1 VFYYIDKMNQVSEKN
16 KIKCQYPIKSRK
28 ESFEA
33 KQNLL
38 GFFSKLLEIDMRNN
52 PEKYKKP
59 KEKND

>member
-1 VFYYIDKMNQVSEKN
+1 MKIVETQKLNNRQILN
-16 KIKCQYPIKSRK
+16 KERFTKKLN
-28 ESFEA
+28 FEA

-38 GFFSKLLEIDMRNN
+38 GFFGKLLEIDMRNN